1 MRSPSSSKLPFFVFL
16 FFSSS
21 LLFWGAPLPLSV
33 AIDHADLTA
42 GNVVTLTQDN
52 FREHVE
58 DGNTWLVDFYAPW
71 YSTLVLVLKRIF
83 VYVCG
88 FSFLCLVTLRI
99 S

>member
-1 MRSPSSSKLPFFVFL
+1 MRSPSSSKLPFFVFFL
-16 FFSSS
+16 FSSS

-33 AIDHADLTA
+33 ATDHADLNA

-71 YSTLVLVLKRIF
+71 YSTLVPVLKRF
-83 VYVCG
+83 LVYVCG
-88 FSFLCLVTLRI
+88 PSFLCLATLWI